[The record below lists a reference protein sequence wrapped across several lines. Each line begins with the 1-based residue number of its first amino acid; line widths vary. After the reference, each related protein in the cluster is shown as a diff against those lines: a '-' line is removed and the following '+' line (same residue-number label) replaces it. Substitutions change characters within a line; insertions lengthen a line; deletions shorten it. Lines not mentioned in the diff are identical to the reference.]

1 MPDERSNLNKKMG
14 LLALL
19 AASSVACGGGAAF
32 LSAPSTP
39 PPASDF
45 MFGLSQVDARAVSLA
60 SELGVRW
67 MRPAVRWADVEP
79 ALARPS
85 LTVADV
91 KANPSLVEQYSRSV
105 SWAAP
110 DALLSSISGAGL
122 RSFVIVGHGYAW
134 RLPRWNGVA
143 ATPDAIGRELYLGH
157 LYLHVRAVVERYDGD
172 GQLDAPG
179 ITPVRHWQL
188 ENELNEAY
196 LTALWGWREPS
207 FERAH
212 ASAWQD
218 WGFLTRLLTTLRDAV
233 KDSDAGSLTAVN
245 FHTDVSDALSAT
257 LGKTTWR
264 QAIQQWSG
272 FIDIV
277 GVDAYPN
284 YYRAQPT
291 RGAVVGERVS
301 AARSFAGDRPVI
313 VLEAGYPSGPA
324 VEGFDEASQDAFVR
338 AAYTAAVSAGARGYF
353 HFGSVTSETH
363 AVEITPADLA
373 NLERV
378 GAAYD
383 GEDVGWLITFSL
395 TQPSYVQG
403 HFVGVLQAVEGYWG
417 LLRRDGSR
425 KPAWS
430 TVQELARRQ
439 P

>member
-1 MPDERSNLNKKMG
+1 MPDEDSNLNKKLG
-14 LLALL
+14 FLAVL
-19 AASSVACGGGAAF
+19 AAFSVACGGGAA
-32 LSAPSTP
+32 SPSTP
-39 PPASDF
+39 STPAPANDF
-45 MFGLSQVDARAVSLA
+45 MFGLSQVDTRAVSLA

-67 MRPAVRWADVEP
+67 LRPAVRWADVEP

-91 KANPSLVEQYSRSV
+91 KANPSLIEQYSRSV

-122 RSFVIVGHGYAW
+122 RPFVIVGHGYTT
-134 RLPRWNGVA
+134 RLPRWNAAA

-157 LYLHVRAVVERYDGD
+157 LYLHARAVVERYDGD
-172 GQLDAPG
+172 GNLDAPG
-179 ITPVRHWQL
+179 IAPVRHWQL

-207 FERAH
+207 FELAH

-233 KDSDAGSLTAVN
+233 KDSDASALTAVN
-245 FHTDVSDALSAT
+245 FHTDVSDALSTT

-264 QAIQQWSG
+264 QAIQQWSSL
-272 FIDIV
+272 IDIV

-291 RGAVVGERVS
+291 RGSVVGERVS
-301 AARSFAGDRPVI
+301 AARSLAGAKPVI

-324 VEGFDEASQDAFVR
+324 LEGFDEASQDAFIR

-353 HFGSVTSETH
+353 HFGSITAESH
-363 AVEITPADLA
+363 QAQITPTDLV

-395 TQPSYVQG
+395 TQPDYLKG
-403 HFVGVLQAVEGYWG
+403 HFAGVLQAVEGYWG
-417 LLRRDGSR
+417 LVRADGSR